1 MAMYNGTGVGN
12 SDIIGKVS
20 QANPDAGFQSEVKG
34 VFESYSQQG
43 MNLITDLGD
52 VISTPSARE
61 AFVGALTESMSDSAL
76 FTNAA
81 AAKDPF
87 YGSYATCVEQLLDNT
102 LSSIA
107 TESVM
112 TGYAPIVAYNPFF
125 LKKQWIDCVF
135 KDVLMTEIPKTPVI
149 NIGFE
154 RNYAVDGE
162 GNRYPLPE
170 ALYDE
175 TLTKKLMNEAT
186 GLNIKEDPI
195 DITTMKNLCLLT
207 PTYIPGVVTGD
218 HTAELTA
225 NMIIFQVVLKD
236 TAGATHTVATN
247 IQVDVTTS
255 NLINGKIRYNVLD
268 ADGEVTE
275 VVEDEILGHVDFTKG
290 TITCMSTT
298 GAVTHVCLRGKTAN
312 RWNKR
317 SLSVER
323 KVEKIEK
330 LMPESGPRINTAVTL
345 EEAADALALQNI
357 DQVAYNINL
366 MGGMLA
372 NFEDAEINTFLKE
385 SAEAQRKGANAFVAY
400 NELSSAMGLVESDFN
415 TLPYDTYNGRLT
427 EWMKDAREYFER
439 TVAALKTKLR
449 SSNVM
454 VVAVANPNIVRFLQ
468 DGINWVFSDDT
479 SISGVRLNYQF
490 GIYITAQDRVHI
502 VTTMRMSEEDGIRF
516 VVIPLTNEL
525 ITYKHY
531 KYNVMI
537 DRGYRNPVYDLVPN
551 IMATQRTLTFEILPI
566 QGVLTISGREMH
578 SPETLKRP
586 SAVTTPTTPTTPP
599 AGGDDAG
606 STGGTP

>member
-490 GIYITAQDRVHI
+490 GIYTTAQDRVHI